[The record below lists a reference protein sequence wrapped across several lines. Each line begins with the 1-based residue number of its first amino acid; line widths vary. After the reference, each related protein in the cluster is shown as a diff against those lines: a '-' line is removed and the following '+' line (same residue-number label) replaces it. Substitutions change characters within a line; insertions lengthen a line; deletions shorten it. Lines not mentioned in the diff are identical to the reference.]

1 LRALSLI
8 AITRDL
14 ALDGGGVHIH
24 PLLVNDE
31 VRITMPRVTSNEKC
45 NDSYLQFC
53 DLVALAEE
61 YFKDKNLPAA
71 VGLAQIAARYMFPG
85 NGLFV
90 STRLERLL
98 LEIGK
103 QIPTDLPRGA
113 RNNGNCS
120 RNVLHVL
127 THARPI
133 GGDSRFA
140 WRWIQRDGS
149 SCHSVAITAQSDVS
163 HLYPEV
169 PKDMSEAAIASGGFV
184 RTITAPNSNPLEQAR
199 ELRQLCQGMDMV
211 VLHLFPYDVIPA
223 LALAAGCDTV
233 KTLFVHHAD
242 HTFWVGASVAHSIVH
257 LRRQSAQ
264 FLRSR
269 RGLDPEQS
277 SLLPIPLT
285 YTPPRVTRNEAKRA
299 LGYEPDVVLLLTI
312 ATPFKYSAP
321 RQIGFLDL
329 IIPVLHKLPQAVL
342 VAVGPEPQRSWKSAQ
357 IKTNGRVIALGHRW
371 DTDIFYAAA
380 DIYLDSVP
388 FSSITSLLE
397 AGSYGVPLLGLKPA
411 NPELEL
417 LGPGAAGLEE
427 AMELANDITSYRSLL
442 TRLVSDTDF
451 RHRSG
456 LRIQER
462 ILSLH
467 TGRGWVDALQE
478 VYAKV
483 EHAPDRRCLIAKEDA
498 FAIDELNMALIQLY
512 SSVPFSVRRLI
523 REYICAFPYSSRLLI
538 TLRLYLIG
546 FDLCLLNLLPPPT
559 DVFVHRTGRWL
570 KRRME
575 RFMAN

>member
-1 LRALSLI
+1 MPEAVSKEKRND
-8 AITRDL
+8 RY
-14 ALDGGGVHIH
+14 VH
-24 PLLVNDE
+24 
-31 VRITMPRVTSNEKC
+31 
-45 NDSYLQFC
+45 FC
-53 DLVALAEE
+53 DLLTLAEE
-61 YFKDKNLPAA
+61 YFADRNIAAA
-71 VGLAQIAARYMFPG
+71 VGLAQIAVRYIFPG
-85 NGLFV
+85 NGLFA
-90 STRLERLL
+90 SPRLERLL

-103 QIPTDLPRGA
+103 QIPTDFPRSA
-113 RNNGNCS
+113 RNNGNQS

-140 WRWIQRDGS
+140 WRWIQRDGG

-163 HLYPEV
+163 YIYPDV
-169 PKDMSEAAIASGGFV
+169 PSDLSEAAIASGGFV
-184 RTITAPNSNPLEQAR
+184 RAITAPNSNPLEQAR
-199 ELRQLCQGMDMV
+199 ELRQLCQGMDIV
-211 VLHLFPYDVIPA
+211 VLHLFPYDIIPV
-223 LALAAGCDTV
+223 LALAAGCDSV

-242 HTFWVGASVAHSIVH
+242 HTFWVGASVAHSVVH

-285 YTPPRVTRNEAKRA
+285 YSTSKVTRTEAKRA
-299 LGYEPDVVLLLTI
+299 LGYDPDVVLLLTI

-321 RQIGFLDL
+321 SQIGFLDL
-329 IIPVLHKLPQAVL
+329 VAPVLDKLPRAIL
-342 VAVGPEPQRSWKSAQ
+342 VAVGPCPQDSWKSAC
-357 IKTNGRVIALGHRW
+357 IKTNGKIIALGHRW
-371 DTDIFYAAA
+371 DTDLLYAAA

-388 FSSITSLLE
+388 FSSMTSLLE
-397 AGSYGVPLLGLKPA
+397 AGSHGTPLLGLKPV

-417 LGPGAAGLEE
+417 LGPGAPGLDE
-427 AMELANDITSYRSLL
+427 AMELASDVTSYRSLL
-442 TRLVSDTDF
+442 TRLVKDADF

-467 TGRGWVDALQE
+467 TGSGWGDALRD

-483 EHAPDRRCLIAKEDA
+483 EHATDRSCLIAKEDA
-498 FAIDELNMALIQLY
+498 FAIDGLNMALIQLY
-512 SSVPFSVRRLI
+512 SGVPFSIRKVI
-523 REYICAFPYSSRLLI
+523 REYLCTFPYRSRFSI

-546 FDLCLLNLLPPPT
+546 LDLCLLNLLPPPT
-559 DVFVHRTGRWL
+559 DVVVHRTGRWL
-570 KRRME
+570 KRRMA
-575 RFMAN
+575 RFWAN